1 MTQEEI
7 KSSIAKIEANSAIP
21 EKQKT
26 LLLEKYKKMLSEAT
40 GKKPEPPAPA
50 AKPAASK
57 KSAAPKKKAEAPAKK
72 VATPKPAASSSNEEY
87 NCDDLIADIKSK
99 KAKQKAR
106 AKEKANE
113 PKKTPATKNKEAV
126 EKVVSKVTAGVE
138 KRIDTKK
145 VSISEIEKLIDGAKE
160 YLKTL
165 EGILTKAKDA
175 GIMATGG
182 SVDNEV
188 YSNFAKEAKS
198 IKVGHCGCSGAKMAK
213 GGQMESFAAWF
224 NENKEGD
231 LAQDYRNY
239 KSQLE
244 SESKEDVLSFRE
256 WAKEQYESGY
266 AKEQGDATTIKL
278 GDVVRVDYANDNN
291 AEKYKIGDTFTVK
304 MMVHPGSDNEY
315 YFAEDIQYL
324 FHPSDLTVISKGEY
338 GQGGKVTSKGY
349 IEYADGY
356 QYKKVSRAYVQKH
369 WEDEEIFGIH
379 LEDNS
384 EALIESESDIDDFE
398 YFGISLKK
406 QPKPQWEVTLMLV
419 KDAARDSDLKTPEL
433 TRAEHRVWANSEK
446 EAIKIAK
453 EIDDTSL
460 SVWESYASTVE

>member
-40 GKKPEPPAPA
+40 GKKPEPPATA

-57 KSAAPKKKAEAPAKK
+57 KAAAPKKKAEAPAKK
-72 VATPKPAASSSNEEY
+72 AATPKPAASSSNEEY

-175 GIMATGG
+175 GIMAKGG
-182 SVDNEV
+182 DVSNEI
-188 YSNFAKEAKS
+188 YSNLASEAKS
-198 IKVGHCGCSGAKMAK
+198 IKVGHCGCSGAKMETGGVADSHSVEELTHRLNMIKGDIADIVTFINKEGLISNFEEPTDKADTAWTHISNIEIASDLSDNESLQWKGFNSKKDKYAK
-213 GGQMESFAAWF
+213 GGQMESFDAWF
-224 NENKEGD
+224 SKNKEGD

-244 SESKEDVLSFRE
+244 SESKEDILSFRE
-256 WAKEQYESGY
+256 WAKEQYESRY
-266 AKEQGDATTIKL
+266 AKGGSTK
-278 GDVVRVDYANDNN
+278 ND
-291 AEKYKIGDTFTVK
+291 I
-304 MMVHPGSDNEY
+304 
-315 YFAEDIQYL
+315 
-324 FHPSDLTVISKGEY
+324 
-338 GQGGKVTSKGY
+338 
-349 IEYADGY
+349 IEYSDGFKFKRVSEAY
-356 QYKKVSRAYVQKH
+356 ARANWEKKEIFAINLDDESERVI
-369 WEDEEIFGIH
+369 EDERTIDEYDDFGI
-379 LEDNS
+379 E
-384 EALIESESDIDDFE
+384 
-398 YFGISLKK
+398 LK
-406 QPKPQWEVTLMLV
+406 
-419 KDAARDSDLKTPEL
+419 
-433 TRAEHRVWANSEK
+433 
-446 EAIKIAK
+446 
-453 EIDDTSL
+453 
-460 SVWESYASTVE
+460 

>member
-57 KSAAPKKKAEAPAKK
+57 KAAAPKKKAEAPAKK
-72 VATPKPAASSSNEEY
+72 AATPKPAASSSNEEY

-106 AKEKANE
+106 AKEKAKE
-113 PKKTPATKNKEAV
+113 PKKTPATINKEAV
-126 EKVVSKVTAGVE
+126 EKVVTKVTAGVE

-175 GIMATGG
+175 GIMAKGG
-182 SVDNEV
+182 DVSNEI
-188 YSNFAKEAKS
+188 YSNLASEAKS

-213 GGQMESFAAWF
+213 GGKINGFIHADLAREIEKHKNAYKDDLRINTDELDEDDNLWFVIDVNDDSYSYANEYDRDHDHSLLLKKLGLPEDFGKGGQMESFDAWF
-224 NENKEGD
+224 SKNKEGD

-239 KSQLE
+239 KGQLG

-256 WAKEQYESGY
+256 WAKEQYESRY
-266 AKEQGDATTIKL
+266 AKGGSTK
-278 GDVVRVDYANDNN
+278 ND
-291 AEKYKIGDTFTVK
+291 I
-304 MMVHPGSDNEY
+304 
-315 YFAEDIQYL
+315 
-324 FHPSDLTVISKGEY
+324 
-338 GQGGKVTSKGY
+338 
-349 IEYADGY
+349 IEYSDGFKFKRVSEAY
-356 QYKKVSRAYVQKH
+356 ARANWEKKEIFAINLDDESERVI
-369 WEDEEIFGIH
+369 EDERTIDEYDDFGI
-379 LEDNS
+379 E
-384 EALIESESDIDDFE
+384 
-398 YFGISLKK
+398 LK
-406 QPKPQWEVTLMLV
+406 
-419 KDAARDSDLKTPEL
+419 
-433 TRAEHRVWANSEK
+433 
-446 EAIKIAK
+446 
-453 EIDDTSL
+453 
-460 SVWESYASTVE
+460 